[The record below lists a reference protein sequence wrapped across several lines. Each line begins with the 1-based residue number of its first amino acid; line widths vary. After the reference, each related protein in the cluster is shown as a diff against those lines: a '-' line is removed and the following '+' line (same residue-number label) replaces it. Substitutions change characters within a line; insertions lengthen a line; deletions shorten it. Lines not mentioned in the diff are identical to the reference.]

1 MIGNIFKE
9 YKIAILLYII
19 YLISSFFYNIF
30 NLLIIDKFSPA
41 STAIAFMSENLA
53 DFIIET
59 VRNKI
64 KNKIVDIDYKFWIR
78 FAMFILLIISSCIFN
93 EFWVI
98 DLCGLANGTKLFL
111 DYKEQKDIY
120 LIDDTK
126 ITKQEKDK
134 NIYLSDDDI
143 KESIPTSFFGDSLNS
158 VELKDL

>member
-64 KNKIVDIDYKFWIR
+64 KNKIDIDYKFWIR

-98 DLCGLANGTKLFL
+98 DLCGLANGTKFFL

-134 NIYLSDDDI
+134 NIYLSYDDI

>member
-64 KNKIVDIDYKFWIR
+64 KNKIDIDYKFWIR
-78 FAMFILLIISSCIFN
+78 FAMFILLIISSFIFN

>member
-64 KNKIVDIDYKFWIR
+64 KNKIDIDYKFWIR

-158 VELKDL
+158 IELKDL

>member
-64 KNKIVDIDYKFWIR
+64 KNKIDIDYKFWIR

>member
-1 MIGNIFKE
+1 
-9 YKIAILLYII
+9 
-19 YLISSFFYNIF
+19 
-30 NLLIIDKFSPA
+30 
-41 STAIAFMSENLA
+41 MSENLA

-64 KNKIVDIDYKFWIR
+64 KNKIDIDYKFWIR

>member
-64 KNKIVDIDYKFWIR
+64 KNKIDIDYKFWIR

-158 VELKDL
+158 VELKDF

>member
-64 KNKIVDIDYKFWIR
+64 KNKIDIDYKFWIR

-143 KESIPTSFFGDSLNS
+143 KESIPTSFFGYSLNS

>member
-1 MIGNIFKE
+1 M
-9 YKIAILLYII
+9 
-19 YLISSFFYNIF
+19 
-30 NLLIIDKFSPA
+30 
-41 STAIAFMSENLA
+41 
-53 DFIIET
+53 
-59 VRNKI
+59 
-64 KNKIVDIDYKFWIR
+64 
-78 FAMFILLIISSCIFN
+78 
-93 EFWVI
+93 I

-158 VELKDL
+158 VELKIFNFIINFSFYFSFMFLLLNKNFENINFIVKYKI

>member
-19 YLISSFFYNIF
+19 YLISSFYYNIF

-64 KNKIVDIDYKFWIR
+64 KNKIDIDYKFWIR

>member
-19 YLISSFFYNIF
+19 YLISSFFYNIINF
-30 NLLIIDKFSPA
+30 LIIDKFSPA

-64 KNKIVDIDYKFWIR
+64 KNKIDIDYKFWIR

>member
-1 MIGNIFKE
+1 MIG
-9 YKIAILLYII
+9 
-19 YLISSFFYNIF
+19 NIF

-64 KNKIVDIDYKFWIR
+64 KNKIDIDYKFWIR

>member
-64 KNKIVDIDYKFWIR
+64 KNKIDINYKFWIR

>member
-64 KNKIVDIDYKFWIR
+64 KNKIDIDYKFWIR
-78 FAMFILLIISSCIFN
+78 FAIFILLIISSCIFN

-111 DYKEQKDIY
+111 DYKE
-120 LIDDTK
+120 
-126 ITKQEKDK
+126 
-134 NIYLSDDDI
+134 
-143 KESIPTSFFGDSLNS
+143 
-158 VELKDL
+158 

>member
-30 NLLIIDKFSPA
+30 NLLIIDKFSRA

-64 KNKIVDIDYKFWIR
+64 KNKIDIDYKFWIR

>member
-64 KNKIVDIDYKFWIR
+64 KNKIDIDYKFWIR

-120 LIDDTK
+120 LIDDIK

>member
-64 KNKIVDIDYKFWIR
+64 KNKIDIDYKFWIR
-78 FAMFILLIISSCIFN
+78 FAIFILLIISSCIFN

-134 NIYLSDDDI
+134 NIYLSDNDI

>member
-64 KNKIVDIDYKFWIR
+64 KNKIDIDYKFWIR

-134 NIYLSDDDI
+134 NIYLSDNDI

>member
-64 KNKIVDIDYKFWIR
+64 KNKIDIDYKFWIR

-120 LIDDTK
+120 LIDDTE

-158 VELKDL
+158 VELKEL

>member
-53 DFIIET
+53 DFITET

-64 KNKIVDIDYKFWIR
+64 KNKIDIDYKFWIR
-78 FAMFILLIISSCIFN
+78 FAMFILIIISSCIFN

-120 LIDDTK
+120 LIDNTK

>member
-19 YLISSFFYNIF
+19 YLISSFFYNFF

-41 STAIAFMSENLA
+41 STAIAYMSENLA

-64 KNKIVDIDYKFWIR
+64 KNKIDIDYKFWIR

-134 NIYLSDDDI
+134 NIYLSDNDI

>member
-64 KNKIVDIDYKFWIR
+64 KNKIDIDYKFWIR

-120 LIDDTK
+120 LIDNTK
-126 ITKQEKDK
+126 ITKQKKDK

>member
-19 YLISSFFYNIF
+19 YLISSFFYNIINF
-30 NLLIIDKFSPA
+30 LIIDKFSPA

-64 KNKIVDIDYKFWIR
+64 KNKIDIDYKFWIR

-120 LIDDTK
+120 LIDDNK

-134 NIYLSDDDI
+134 NIYPPDDDI